1 MKVIAHTPY
10 GVFESKEIPEDQLYK
25 VEEILNNIHKMVNY
39 RFPLSNDNVIFF
51 TKEMIAKTLFIL
63 EN

>member
-10 GVFESKEIPEDQLYK
+10 GVFESKDIPEGEEYK
-25 VEEILNNIHKMVNY
+25 VEQILNDIHKMVNY
-39 RFPLSNDNVIFF
+39 RFPLSTGGYIFL

-63 EN
+63 EK